1 MLIFAGVFAT
11 SFVIALSGALMPGPL
26 FAATIT
32 ASAKRGI
39 IAGPALILGHA
50 ILELAMMTALLFGL
64 APFLTKDM
72 VFACI
77 ALFGAAVLLWMGYG
91 MIKSLPHL
99 NIDWE
104 AKDSANQ
111 GNLVFQGIVMSISN
125 PYWAIWWA
133 TIGLG
138 YILYCS
144 TLGLPGLAVFFAGH
158 IMGDL
163 SWYSLV
169 AVIVAKG
176 RHLLTV
182 RVYRGLISG
191 CAAFIVCF
199 AFYFIYSGIDRLVG

>member
-1 MLIFAGVFAT
+1 MLILAGVFAT

-50 ILELAMMTALLFGL
+50 ILEMAMMTALLFGL
-64 APFLTKDM
+64 APFLSKDI

-77 ALFGAAVLLWMGYG
+77 ALFGAAVLLWMSFG
-91 MIKSLPHL
+91 MIKTLPLL

-104 AKDSANQ
+104 AEDSSKP
-111 GNLVFQGIVMSISN
+111 GNLVYQGIIMSISN
-125 PYWAIWWA
+125 PYWVIWWA

-138 YILYCS
+138 YILYCR

-169 AVIVAKG
+169 SVIVAKG

-182 RVYRGLISG
+182 RIYKGLIGG

-199 AFYFIYSGIDRLVG
+199 AFYFIYSGIGRLVG

>member
-1 MLIFAGVFAT
+1 MFTLAGVFAT

-26 FAATIT
+26 FAATVT
-32 ASAKRGI
+32 ASAQKGI
-39 IAGPALILGHA
+39 IAGPSLILGHA
-50 ILELAMMTALLFGL
+50 ILEFVMLGAILYGL
-64 APFLTKDM
+64 APLLTRDI

-91 MIKSLPHL
+91 MIRTLPGL
-99 NIDWE
+99 SVDWE
-104 AKDSANQ
+104 AQEAVNS

-125 PYWAIWWA
+125 PYWTIWWA

-138 YILYCS
+138 YILYCR
-144 TLGLPGLAVFFAGH
+144 TLGLPGITVFFIGH

-163 SWYSLV
+163 VWYSLV

-182 RVYRGLISG
+182 TVYRRLIG
-191 CAAFIVCF
+191 ACAAFIVFF
-199 AFYFIYSGIDRLVG
+199 AFYFIYSGINRLVG

>member
-1 MLIFAGVFAT
+1 MLILAGVFAT

-32 ASAKRGI
+32 ASAKKGI
-39 IAGPALILGHA
+39 IAGPTLILGHA
-50 ILELAMMTALLFGL
+50 ILELAMMAAILFGL
-64 APFLTKDM
+64 APFLTKDI

-77 ALFGAAVLLWMGYG
+77 ALFGAAVLLWMGFG
-91 MIKSLPHL
+91 MIRTLPQL
-99 NIDWE
+99 NIDW
-104 AKDSANQ
+104 DGQNLSNP

-138 YILYCS
+138 YILYCK

-169 AVIVAKG
+169 SVIVAKG
-176 RHLLTV
+176 RHLLTI
-182 RVYRGLISG
+182 RVYRGLIGG

-199 AFYFIYSGIDRLVG
+199 AFYFIYSGISRIAG

>member
-1 MLIFAGVFAT
+1 MLILAGVFAT

-32 ASAKRGI
+32 ASAKRGM
-39 IAGPALILGHA
+39 IAGPTLILGHA
-50 ILELAMMTALLFGL
+50 ILELAMMAAILFGL
-64 APFLTKDM
+64 APFLAKDM
-72 VFACI
+72 VFAFI
-77 ALFGAAVLLWMGYG
+77 ALFGAAVLLWMSYV
-91 MIKSLPHL
+91 MIKSLPQL

-104 AKDSANQ
+104 AKDSSNQ
-111 GNLVFQGIVMSISN
+111 ENLVFQGIVMSISN

-138 YILYCS
+138 YILYCR

-169 AVIVAKG
+169 SVIVAKG

-182 RVYRGLISG
+182 SIYKGLIGG

-199 AFYFIYSGIDRLVG
+199 AFYFIYSGIGRLVG

>member
-1 MLIFAGVFAT
+1 MLILAGVFAT

-26 FAATIT
+26 FATTIT
-32 ASAKRGI
+32 ASAERGI

-50 ILELAMMTALLFGL
+50 ILELAMMAALLFGL
-64 APFLTKDM
+64 APLLTKDM
-72 VFACI
+72 VFAFI
-77 ALFGAAVLLWMGYG
+77 ALFGAAVLLWMSFC
-91 MIKSLPHL
+91 MIKTLPQL
-99 NIDWE
+99 SVDWE
-104 AKDSANQ
+104 AKASSNS

-138 YILYCS
+138 YILYCR

-163 SWYSLV
+163 SWYSIV
-169 AVIVAKG
+169 ALIVAKG

-182 RVYRGLISG
+182 RVYRGLIGG

-199 AFYFIYSGIDRLVG
+199 AFYFIYSGISRILG